1 MRPTIYDADQKIPD
15 LFPKSVSLELFRRI
29 CLCRYFELNCKK
41 YYDQSAKKFPI
52 YLSLGQ
58 ESVAAALSLA
68 FSEAKKIFAQ
78 HRSHDLYLCF
88 GGDIEELIDELLNR
102 PTGCAGGM
110 GGSASIH
117 SPAIGMVGHDG
128 HMGTQVPIADGYALG
143 SKEKTLAIM
152 GDASAEEGYVLGA
165 LGEGASKKL
174 PILFVCT
181 DNGLSVLTK
190 LEVRRSWRAVDEAQA
205 KGLPAIDISDNPWLI
220 MSWINELKKQ
230 LPAFMNIHVCRELW
244 HAGTGCDGP
253 PEWNRFE
260 LTKKEL
266 SKIELEKESD
276 VIEEETMNYVQA
288 AWEKRLKAEVK
299 MSVIVK
305 NTELPNPYDIK
316 FSKENPDKLN
326 CAQTISL
333 ITKDHLL
340 KGNGLALG
348 QCLTA
353 VGWVGGT
360 VPELTQEDGLVE
372 LSMDDT
378 SGNYIA
384 VGCAL
389 AGRRPV
395 FIVRYQGFQWFD
407 AAGIAN
413 YAAKSK
419 ELWNIPCPVFV
430 RSIGMD
436 GGIGPVASNSHHGI
450 FMRLPG
456 IPICA
461 PMTPNEYEWVWNY
474 FMNHD
479 NPVYVSEHRQ
489 SFKINYEMPDQVNY
503 SADITLFPISS
514 TRLDTIEA
522 AKILAKEGIICNIV
536 HLIWLKPFIIDDRI
550 LNPLENS
557 PYGGLVLD
565 GDYADG
571 AAIPLAYRIMQKS
584 EKKVKVLALDD
595 RTAGFA
601 PHLDNLSPSPE
612 KIYKTVKSIIIKN
625 CRN

>member
-1 MRPTIYDADQKIPD
+1 MRLVVYDIHQKLSESFSKD
-15 LFPKSVSLELFRRI
+15 VSLELFRRI
-29 CLCRYFELNCKK
+29 CLCRYFESNYKK
-41 YYDQSAKKFPI
+41 YYDQSDKKIPI

-58 ESVAAALSLA
+58 ESVAAALSIT
-68 FSEAKKIFAQ
+68 FPEAKKKFAQ
-78 HRSHDLYLCF
+78 HRCHDWYLCF
-88 GGDIEELIDELLNR
+88 GGNIDELIDELLYR

-128 HMGTQVPIADGYALG
+128 HMGTQVPISDGYALG
-143 SKEKTLAIM
+143 SKEKTLTVM

-174 PILFVCT
+174 PILFICT

-190 LEVRRSWRAVDEAQA
+190 LEVRRSWRIVNEAKA
-205 KGLPAIDISDNPWLI
+205 KGMQAIDIFDDPWLI
-220 MSWINELKKQ
+220 MTRVNELKKH
-230 LPAFMNIHVCRELW
+230 LPAFMNIQVCRELW
-244 HAGTGCDGP
+244 HAGTGCDSP

-266 SKIELEKESD
+266 ARIGLSKEMEEMEKE
-276 VIEEETMNYVQA
+276 IMNGVQA
-288 AWEKRLKAEVK
+288 VWEKRLKTEVK
-299 MSVIVK
+299 ISVQPRR
-305 NTELPNPYDIK
+305 TELPNPYDLE
-316 FSKENPDKLN
+316 FPKENPDKLT

-333 ITKDHLL
+333 ITKNHLL

-389 AGRRPV
+389 AGRRPI

-419 ELWNIPCPVFV
+419 ELWNTPCPVFV
-430 RSIGMD
+430 RSIAMD
-436 GGIGPVASNSHHGI
+436 GGIGPVASSSHHGI
-450 FMRLPG
+450 FMRVPG

-461 PMTPNEYEWVWNY
+461 PMTPGEYKWVWNY
-474 FMNHD
+474 FITHD
-479 NPVYVSEHRQ
+479 NPIYVSEHRR
-489 SFKINYEMPDQVNY
+489 SFKIDYEMPDQVHDR
-503 SADITLFPISS
+503 ADITLFPISS
-514 TRLDTIEA
+514 TRLDSIEA
-522 AKILAKEGIICNIV
+522 VKLLAQEGISCNIV
-536 HLIWLKPFIIDDRI
+536 HQVWLKPLIVDDRI
-550 LNPLENS
+550 LGPLENS
-557 PYGGLVLD
+557 RYGGLVLD
-565 GDYADG
+565 GDYAAG
-571 AAIPLAYRIMQKS
+571 AAKCIAYDILQKTD
-584 EKKVKVLALDD
+584 KKIEVLALDD

-612 KIYKTVKSIIIKN
+612 KIYKTVKSIVDKR
-625 CRN
+625 RN

>member
-1 MRPTIYDADQKIPD
+1 MRPAICDMPQRCSE

-29 CLCRYFELNCKK
+29 CLCRYFELNYKK
-41 YYDQSAKKFPI
+41 YYDQSDKKIPI

-68 FSEAKKIFAQ
+68 FPETEKIFGQ
-78 HRSHDLYLCF
+78 HRCHDWYLCF
-88 GGDIEELIDELLNR
+88 GGNIEELIDELLYR
-102 PTGCAGGM
+102 PSGCATGM

-117 SPAIGMVGHDG
+117 SPTINMIGHDG
-128 HMGTQVPIADGYALG
+128 HMGTQVPIAVGYALG
-143 SKEKTLAIM
+143 SREKTLTIM

-174 PILFVCT
+174 PILFICT

-190 LEVRRSWRAVDEAQA
+190 LEVRRSWRMVDEAEA
-205 KGLPAIDISDNPWLI
+205 KGMPAIDILDDPWLI
-220 MSWINELKKQ
+220 MARVNELKKS

-266 SKIELEKESD
+266 ARVGLEKESD
-276 VIEEETMNYVQA
+276 EIEKETVHAIQTI
-288 AWEKRLKAEVK
+288 WGKRLKAEVK
-299 MSVIVK
+299 MSVTVK
-305 NTELPNPYDIK
+305 NTELPNPYDIE

-326 CAQTISL
+326 CAQTMSL

-384 VGCAL
+384 AGCAL
-389 AGRRPV
+389 AERRPI

-419 ELWNIPCPVFV
+419 ELWNISCPVFV
-430 RSIGMD
+430 RSIAMD

-450 FMRLPG
+450 FMRMPG
-456 IPICA
+456 IPVCA
-461 PMTPNEYEWVWNY
+461 PMTPGEYKWVWNY
-474 FMNHD
+474 FRAHD
-479 NPVYVSEHRQ
+479 NPIYVSEHRR
-489 SFKINYEMPDQVNY
+489 SFKIDYEMPDQLNY
-503 SADITLFPISS
+503 LADITLFPISS
-514 TRLDTIEA
+514 TRLDAIEA
-522 AKILAKEGIICNIV
+522 AKMLAKEGIICNIV
-536 HLIWLKPFIIDDRI
+536 HLVWLKPFIVDDRI
-550 LNPLENS
+550 LKPLENS

-571 AAIPLAYRIMQKS
+571 AAIPLAYRIIQKS
-584 EKKVKVLALDD
+584 EKKVRVLALDD
-595 RTAGFA
+595 RAAGFA

-612 KIYKTVKSIIIKN
+612 KIYKTVKSIIDS
-625 CRN
+625 RN